1 MSDKKTEFG
10 QYVATGEH
18 DPSDHA
24 KSVEEEAKAHGL
36 AANINP
42 DTSPGKGQGGAGH

>member
-18 DPSDHA
+18 DPADHA
-24 KSVEEEAKAHGL
+24 KNVEDEAKAHGL
-36 AANINP
+36 SHVLTI
-42 DTSPGKGQGGAGH
+42 DLSPGKGQGGKGN